1 MSIVVRNTFPYQN
14 KYFDSKDNQKQQLT
28 DYIMHEYLSRKPS
41 YSLSGSFSLQDAIE
55 IKEALDASP
64 LVNATIVVDETIDT
78 ENPDMSSRTITYTK
92 L

>member
-1 MSIVVRNTFPYQN
+1 MSFVVRNTFPYQN
-14 KYFDSKDNQKQQLT
+14 KYFDFKDNKKQQLT
-28 DYIMHEYLSRKPS
+28 DYLMHVYMSPKTT
-41 YSLSGSFSLQDAIE
+41 YTMGGSFSLQDAIE

-78 ENPDMSSRTITYTK
+78 EDPNTTTRFITFTK

>member
-1 MSIVVRNTFPYQN
+1 MSIVVRDVFPYQN
-14 KYFDSKDNQKQQLT
+14 KYFDTKDSPNQQLT
-28 DYIMHEYLSRKPS
+28 DYIMHNYISPRSTYTML
-41 YSLSGSFSLQDAIE
+41 GSFSLQDAIE

-78 ENPDMSSRTITYTK
+78 ENPQFSSRSITFTK